1 MRLVFEEFE
10 HRLRPPGA
18 YAGVVLAVLTLADT
32 WQASGK
38 LGHCTI

>member
-18 YAGVVLAVLTLADT
+18 YAGVVLAVPTLADT